1 MSEDI
6 PEQLPSYKT
15 VTEVFDW
22 GPAISKVIIKWPE
35 EIESKMVDKNTFKV
49 YARRILSDGALSPS
63 AAFKKKDVKISL
75 GSTSKADND
84 LQGYREITNVYVSDE
99 NGHKKENDHFIVI
112 EMSVHPKNNLSAAL
126 NFDLNTFF
134 NNFVT
139 PRYTII
145 QVNPIKSQKNNII
158 ENYTG
163 NIRPIVDK
171 FNFSHKSIK
180 GVSIGYASY
189 EPSDDKN
196 HPLIIWLHGMGEG
209 GSDNPSLPIMG
220 NKANMF
226 ADESLQKY
234 FDGAYVLAPQA
245 PTFWM
250 HGYKHF
256 GDGTSIYEKTLME
269 LIKFY
274 IEKHS
279 NIDKSRIYVGGDS
292 NGGYMTMILLRD
304 FPDFFAAGF
313 PVCESLKNDLISETD
328 IQNIGKTPLW
338 FVSAKTDTT
347 VPPKDYVIPTVERL
361 RKIGANVHF
370 SFFDDVHDTSGLY
383 NKEDGKPYEYLG
395 HFSWIYVYNDLCE
408 EIINDK
414 KVKLMEW
421 LASQKKNVNI

>member
-1 MSEDI
+1 
-6 PEQLPSYKT
+6 
-15 VTEVFDW
+15 
-22 GPAISKVIIKWPE
+22 
-35 EIESKMVDKNTFKV
+35 
-49 YARRILSDGALSPS
+49 
-63 AAFKKKDVKISL
+63 
-75 GSTSKADND
+75 
-84 LQGYREITNVYVSDE
+84 
-99 NGHKKENDHFIVI
+99 
-112 EMSVHPKNNLSAAL
+112 
-126 NFDLNTFF
+126 
-134 NNFVT
+134 
-139 PRYTII
+139 
-145 QVNPIKSQKNNII
+145 
-158 ENYTG
+158 
-163 NIRPIVDK
+163 
-171 FNFSHKSIK
+171 
-180 GVSIGYASY
+180 
-189 EPSDDKN
+189 
-196 HPLIIWLHGMGEG
+196 MGEG

-234 FDGAYVLAPQA
+234 FDGAYVLVPQA

-250 HGYKHF
+250 HGFKHF

-274 IEKHS
+274 IGKHS

-313 PVCESLKNDLISETD
+313 PVCESLKNDLISEAD
-328 IQNIGKTPLW
+328 IRNIGKTPLW